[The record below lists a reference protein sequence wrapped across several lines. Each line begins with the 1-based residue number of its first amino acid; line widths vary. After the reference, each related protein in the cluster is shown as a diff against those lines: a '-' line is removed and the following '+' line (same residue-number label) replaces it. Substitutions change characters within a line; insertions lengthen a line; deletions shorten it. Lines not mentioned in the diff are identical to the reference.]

1 MTHSHVVVTAEMLSS
16 AASVACPRPSSGFPT
31 VGASRLLN
39 WLVQMTERAERRLA
53 RAAEAQAETR
63 RMIADG
69 RSCFANDAAGGGS
82 RAIEAAR
89 SLRAQAAR
97 R

>member
-1 MTHSHVVVTAEMLSS
+1 
-16 AASVACPRPSSGFPT
+16 
-31 VGASRLLN
+31 
-39 WLVQMTERAERRLA
+39 MTERAERRLA

-63 RMIADG
+63 RMIGDG